1 MNHILSDL
9 TVAIP
14 NDICRDIWI
23 SKGFA
28 YALHIFPIHSIASFQ
43 LYRLILFAW
52 SFNTFYNLSLSSNRI
67 TREEKKNGKEEDV
80 RRKSINKS
88 KLILIERKE
97 RWSQFDM
104 LGHCFN
110 DKGTFA
116 AYASNW
122 TNTSVAELNFIDT
135 NWFVNVKNIAAAMTL
150 TRHFRAPRFQYHEF
164 DLIGNSLLPF
174 GVFIELLI
182 EHILF
187 FKCRFMNDNFTCSII
202 HAYGCTVDEVE
213 HCQQHSSF
221 SLVWREREKERWK
234 QFLCISSPTQYA
246 IMKWTELYSYMFRCI
261 IDAYIKLLAPVH
273 DLPFEGN
280 A

>member
-1 MNHILSDL
+1 
-9 TVAIP
+9 
-14 NDICRDIWI
+14 
-23 SKGFA
+23 
-28 YALHIFPIHSIASFQ
+28 
-43 LYRLILFAW
+43 
-52 SFNTFYNLSLSSNRI
+52 
-67 TREEKKNGKEEDV
+67 
-80 RRKSINKS
+80 
-88 KLILIERKE
+88 
-97 RWSQFDM
+97 M

-116 AYASNW
+116 AYASIW
-122 TNTSVAELNFIDT
+122 TNTSVAELNLIDT

-202 HAYGCTVDEVE
+202 HAYGCTVDELE

-221 SLVWREREKERWK
+221 SLVWRERERKRDGSN
-234 QFLCISSPTQYA
+234 SSAFHHLRNMQLWNEPNSIVTCFA
-246 IMKWTELYSYMFRCI
+246 ASSMHT
-261 IDAYIKLLAPVH
+261 
-273 DLPFEGN
+273 
-280 A
+280 